1 MRGNAN
7 CYIPA
12 LDMRMRLCHNG
23 ANDLGKGQTMMNI
36 HSAVALLKEIAN
48 DNSIHGSE
56 LRDVLREVIE
66 EIEAS

>member
-1 MRGNAN
+1 
-7 CYIPA
+7 
-12 LDMRMRLCHNG
+12 
-23 ANDLGKGQTMMNI
+23 MMNI